1 MVQSPLQ
8 DREVIVLTVS
18 LHELMDRARDLH
30 RRAVMEIDGRP
41 VGTVAA
47 RDPEAPALNYDQCF
61 TRDFA
66 VSAVAFLLDGET
78 EIVRNF
84 LLETVA
90 LQIREKGMECFD
102 PGQGLMPASFRL
114 ESGAGA
120 LAADFGD
127 QAIARVAPVDAGF
140 WWLFILRSYV
150 RATGEID
157 LAHRPGFQNAIR
169 LILDLCLPPRFEMFP
184 TLLVPDASF
193 MIDRRMG
200 VYGHPIDIQ
209 ALFFIALR
217 TCAELLA
224 DTPENRPYLRAVR
237 SRMSHLALHVREHYW
252 LDLAGLNRIY
262 RYYTDEYGSGAS
274 NTFNI
279 NPASIPAW
287 LTEWMPE
294 EGGYFAGNLG
304 PGRMDFRF
312 FSMGNLLAVLSSL
325 ADDEMAAGVMTTFS
339 RRFDD
344 LVAAMPV
351 KMIFPALDGEEWRIM
366 TGCDPKNMAW
376 SYHNGGSWPFL
387 SWLLVAAAL
396 RAGREEMAE
405 KTLELLA
412 ARIDRDEWPEYY
424 DGINGRLIG
433 RRARRFQ
440 TWTIAG
446 FLAAALLAESPERL
460 ELIGFSREE
469 YDLAC
474 PL

>member
-1 MVQSPLQ
+1 MAEKLSGM
-8 DREVIVLTVS
+8 I
-18 LHELMDRARDLH
+18 DRARDLH
-30 RRAVMEIDGRP
+30 RQAVMEIRGRP

-47 RDPEAPALNYDQCF
+47 RDPDAASLNYDHCF

-66 VSAVAFLLDGET
+66 VSAVAFLVDGET

-102 PGQGLMPASFRL
+102 PGQGLMPASFIL
-114 ESGAGA
+114 ESGAET
-120 LAADFGD
+120 LSADFGD

-140 WWLFILRSYV
+140 WWLFILRTYV
-150 RATGEID
+150 RATGDIE
-157 LAHRPGFQNAIR
+157 LARKPGFQHAIR

-200 VYGHPIDIQ
+200 VYGHPLDIQ
-209 ALFFIALR
+209 SLFFTALR
-217 TCAELLA
+217 ICAELLA
-224 DTPENRPYLRAVR
+224 DTDENRAHLRAVR
-237 SRMSHLALHVREHYW
+237 SRISHLAIHVREHYW
-252 LDLAGLNRIY
+252 LDLKRLNRIY
-262 RYYTDEYGSGAS
+262 RYDVDEFGAGAS
-274 NTFNI
+274 NMFNI

-287 LTEWMPE
+287 LTEWMPY

-325 ADDEMAAGVMTTFS
+325 ADAEMSEGIMITFE
-339 RRFDD
+339 RRWDD
-344 LVAAMPV
+344 LVASMPV
-351 KMIFPALDGEEWRIM
+351 KMIFPALEGEEWRII
-366 TGCDPKNMAW
+366 TGCDQKNMAW

-396 RAGREEMAE
+396 RTGRTEMAE
-405 KTLELLA
+405 RTLDLLA
-412 ARIDRDEWPEYY
+412 ARLDGDGWPEYY
-424 DGINGRLIG
+424 DGVNGRLVG

-446 FLAAALLAESPERL
+446 FLAAALLAGSPDRL
-460 ELIGFSREE
+460 DLIGFSREE